1 MKKDLIKSFL
11 VYGIGDAFSKLV
23 PFLLL
28 PFFTEV
34 LVPSEYG
41 ILEIINTIILIL
53 AVLGR
58 VQLDTSL
65 QRFFYE
71 EKNQSKLVSTIF
83 WAITLFSLVLGA
95 IAFLFSYQL
104 SILIFENPDYSLL
117 IKMAAIVVFLMN
129 VNSYFSIVCRYL
141 NMPIYFTVIT
151 FLGVFLNG
159 LLSLYL
165 VYYLKI
171 GLIGILYGQILGF
184 GTTACLFMI
193 LCRKYIRFTFY
204 KDIFNRSL
212 KFAFPS
218 FPAAILAVFNMH
230 INKFVILYF
239 LTYASIGVY
248 SIALNIGSGVNIIVG
263 AFSLVWYP
271 FMYKNYDNTQGKKL
285 IYDIY
290 YLACFLIM
298 IVIIIIS
305 CFVED
310 LLPFLIKNT
319 AYYDSF
325 YLVAAMSLC
334 FFYRIIKYIL
344 DSSIL
349 IQKKTIYITYQYLA
363 TLFINILFLFVL
375 INKLELL
382 GVVIALILATITSL
396 VISFIYMKKIKIFS
410 FKASVLSYTL
420 LSAVIVVFINLLY
433 DFDFLYRLLFV
444 LMSIFIS
451 FLIIAKNY
459 NLNLLSKFKF

>member
-151 FLGVFLNG
+151 FSGVFLNG

-319 AYYDSF
+319 AYHDSF

-410 FKASVLSYTL
+410 FKASVLGYTL

>member
-71 EKNQSKLVSTIF
+71 ENNQSKLVSTIF

-104 SILIFENPDYSLL
+104 SVLIFENPDYSLL

-319 AYYDSF
+319 AYHDSF

-420 LSAVIVVFINLLY
+420 LIAVIVVFINLLY